1 MKKSNP
7 MNLQEIISNYDAL
20 IVDLWGVIH
29 DGSALYPGA
38 AETLALLNSLNKPV
52 VFLSNAPRVSAKA
65 RENLNR
71 LNIPPSH
78 YLEVVTSGQVAHDLL
93 ARAQPTSPSR
103 GEVDAQASGGGSLP
117 APEVTPTRPSA
128 YAKASA
134 DRAGDLPPRGGG
146 EINAPLQRYFYVG
159 PSKDED
165 VLDDLPNYTRVDD
178 PGHANFIL
186 CTGYEFDGQPHE
198 EIVPLLLQL
207 LHLPMLCI
215 NPDMEVVKQDGTQ
228 WLCAGAVATEFT
240 QLGGKVAYIGKPF
253 PEVYQVCKLLL
264 GNNRVLCVGDNP
276 ATDIKGANDAG
287 FDSLLITGGVLKTRY
302 GEAITE
308 ADTREICR
316 ISGVKPTYVL
326 GGFAL

>member
-1 MKKSNP
+1 MK
-7 MNLQEIISNYDAL
+7 LEEIITNYDAF

-29 DGSALYPGA
+29 DGDKLYPNV
-38 AETLALLNSLNKPV
+38 AETLSLLHQLNKPV
-52 VFLSNAPRVSAKA
+52 LFLSNAPRVSAKA
-65 RENLNR
+65 QVNLTR
-71 LNIPPSH
+71 LAIPRAH

-93 ARAQPTSPSR
+93 GRFEGGLTPFAPKALTPAASGSPSATQ
-103 GEVDAQASGGGSLP
+103 GK
-117 APEVTPTRPSA
+117 T
-128 YAKASA
+128 
-134 DRAGDLPPRGGG
+134 
-146 EINAPLQRYFYVG
+146 RYFYVG

-165 VLDDLPNYTRVDD
+165 VLSDLPNYERVEE
-178 PGHANFIL
+178 PAHANFIL
-186 CTGYEFDGQPHE
+186 CTGYEVDGQPHE

-240 QLGGKVAYIGKPF
+240 QLGGRVAYIGKPF

-264 GNNRVLCVGDNP
+264 GNSRTLCVGDNP

-287 FDSLLITGGVLKTRY
+287 YDSLLVTGGVLKTRY

-308 ADTREICR
+308 ADAREICR
-316 ISGVKPTYVL
+316 IAKVNPTYVL
-326 GGFAL
+326 DGFGS

>member
-1 MKKSNP
+1 MK
-7 MNLQEIISNYDAL
+7 LEEIITNYDAF

-29 DGSALYPGA
+29 DGDKLYPNV
-38 AETLALLNSLNKPV
+38 AETLSLLHQLNKPV
-52 VFLSNAPRVSAKA
+52 LFLSNAPRVSAKA
-65 RENLNR
+65 QVNLTR
-71 LNIPPSH
+71 LAIPRAH

-93 ARAQPTSPSR
+93 ARDASP
-103 GEVDAQASGGGSLP
+103 
-117 APEVTPTRPSA
+117 
-128 YAKASA
+128 K
-134 DRAGDLPPRGGG
+134 
-146 EINAPLQRYFYVG
+146 RYFYVG

-165 VLDDLPNYTRVDD
+165 VLSDLPNYERVEE
-178 PGHANFIL
+178 PAHANFIL
-186 CTGYEFDGQPHE
+186 CTGYEVDGQPHE

-240 QLGGKVAYIGKPF
+240 QLGGRVAYIGKPF

-264 GNNRVLCVGDNP
+264 GNSRTLCVGDNP

-287 FDSLLITGGVLKTRY
+287 YDSLLVTGGVLKTRY

-308 ADTREICR
+308 ADAREICR
-316 ISGVKPTYVL
+316 IAKVNPTYVL
-326 GGFAL
+326 DGFGS

>member
-1 MKKSNP
+1 MSI
-7 MNLQEIISNYDAL
+7 NLEEIISNYDAL

-29 DGSALYPGA
+29 DGSALYPNVS
-38 AETLALLNSLNKPV
+38 ETLALLHGLNKPV
-52 VFLSNAPRVSAKA
+52 LFLSNAPRVSAKA

-93 ARAQPTSPSR
+93 AR
-103 GEVDAQASGGGSLP
+103 DP
-117 APEVTPTRPSA
+117 AP
-128 YAKASA
+128 K
-134 DRAGDLPPRGGG
+134 
-146 EINAPLQRYFYVG
+146 NYFYVG

-165 VLDDLPNYTRVDD
+165 VLIDLENYTRVDE

-186 CTGYEFDGQPHE
+186 CTGYEEDGQPHE

-264 GNNRVLCVGDNP
+264 GNSRVLCVGDNP

-287 FDSLLITGGVLKTRY
+287 FDSLLVTGGVLKTRY

-308 ADTREICR
+308 VDAREICR
-316 ISGVKPTYVL
+316 IAGVKPTYVL
-326 GGFAL
+326 DGFAL